1 MLNRAS
7 TLLQQLE
14 DDDAAVAAAAAAAT
28 SSSSPSDSS
37 SASGS
42 GDLDSPEN
50 EVNALLSNEGAMEID
65 DDAGSIERMINQVV
79 NVSSAAALLTAFRQ
93 SSGQG
98 GAQAPNPP
106 SSAPPP
112 PPNQQSTSI
121 TASTAAAP
129 PVSATDPSTISV
141 PPTTGASATIQPSN
155 NNSTQNQ
162 PATPSRRPESPRI
175 RELGTALQ
183 DYLALQDRLTPFLRF
198 LQDALRQNRLYTEDG
213 EALSTQYVYDTV
225 SSVLHLLGHSLHAF
239 SEIMCDF
246 NLPPDDRRL
255 TASSSILVEQS
266 TVVRATIPMAFNPQ
280 AMLAQAAAAGAG
292 AGAAAAATAAA
303 ATGANNGAA
312 HVPLPPTSS
321 AGGTN
326 PNPFTPTP
334 FSTGIT
340 GIPGLSI
347 SVSAAPG
354 VPGMQS
360 FGGMTGIPINIPG
373 LPTGIAGIIPTQMNS
388 QWTNPNAPSPANN
401 STSSTNP
408 PGQGQQPPPPT
419 APAPAAQ
426 NGQDGSPRQPAMQ
439 LPGGAMLPPGLQ
451 NLGALLGA
459 GGAGGLAN
467 LFGGAAGGM
476 QMQPGMQ
483 MQNPFMNLQQFQMGM
498 GNNNNN
504 NSVRNQQQP
513 VGSNASST
521 ASSGQQ
527 GAATASRPTAN
538 GGSGATGQGNTGGGG
553 NNSLQNLLRN
563 ELSRPQFDPLL
574 PCHTY
579 HSHGRGG
586 GRSSSNNISTRARPA
601 EFRRFVN
608 VDDAASMEA
617 AQNRGSAEG
626 ETVEILI
633 DLLRNSRII
642 DLLQPVLKD
651 VVLNY
656 LMRGRDPKNPAHV
669 KTCAKGL
676 VKKLLPFLEQFS
688 VRRITIMIGL
698 DLC

>member
-7 TLLQQLE
+7 NLLQQLE
-14 DDDAAVAAAAAAAT
+14 DDDATVAAAAAA
-28 SSSSPSDSS
+28 SSSPSDSS

-42 GDLDSPEN
+42 ADLDSPEN
-50 EVNALLSNEGAMEID
+50 EVNALLNNEGAMEID

-93 SSGQG
+93 GE
-98 GAQAPNPP
+98 APGTNPP
-106 SSAPPP
+106 SAPPSQNQQSASNAASASAPAPATNP
-112 PPNQQSTSI
+112 SGISVSAPAPAAASATAGARSSPTTTAQPSNNTQNQQST
-121 TASTAAAP
+121 
-129 PVSATDPSTISV
+129 
-141 PPTTGASATIQPSN
+141 
-155 NNSTQNQ
+155 
-162 PATPSRRPESPRI
+162 ATPSRRPESPRI

-198 LQDALRQNRLYTEDG
+198 LQDALRQNRLYTEEG

-239 SEIMCDF
+239 SEIMCNF
-246 NLPPDDRRL
+246 SLPPDDRRL
-255 TASSSILVEQS
+255 TASASILVEQS

-292 AGAAAAATAAA
+292 AGAAAAAASSATA
-303 ATGANNGAA
+303 ATGSNNNATAQPQQGAPQTGIPQPTPA
-312 HVPLPPTSS
+312 TLP
-321 AGGTN
+321 GGN
-326 PNPFTPTP
+326 PQFTPTP
-334 FSTGIT
+334 FSTGIA

-354 VPGMQS
+354 VPGLQN
-360 FGGMTGIPINIPG
+360 FGPISGIPINIPG

-388 QWTNPNAPSPANN
+388 QWTNPNAPSTN
-401 STSSTNP
+401 STSNP
-408 PGQGQQPPPPT
+408 PGQQPQQPPPADPT
-419 APAPAAQ
+419 QNAS
-426 NGQDGSPRQPAMQ
+426 NGQDSTPRPAMQ
-439 LPGGAMLPPGLQ
+439 LPGGAMMPPGLQ

-476 QMQPGMQ
+476 QMQMPAG

-504 NSVRNQQQP
+504 NAVRNQQAA
-513 VGSNASST
+513 GSNASST
-521 ASSGQQ
+521 PTTAPSGQQ
-527 GAATASRPTAN
+527 ASAGGSRPSANGAAAP
-538 GGSGATGQGNTGGGG
+538 GQGNNVVTGG
-553 NNSLQNLLRN
+553 SLQNLLRN
-563 ELSRPQFDPLL
+563 ELGRPQFDPLL
-574 PCHTY
+574 PCHTH
-579 HSHGRGG
+579 HSHGRG
-586 GRSSSNNISTRARPA
+586 RSNINNRSRPA

-608 VDDAASMEA
+608 VDDASSVAS
-617 AQNRGSAEG
+617 AQNRGHAEG

-633 DLLRNSRII
+633 DLVRNSRLI

-651 VVLNY
+651 IVLNY

-688 VRRITIMIGL
+688 VSTML
-698 DLC
+698 SLYNT